1 MLESLKKEVCDVNL
15 TLVREGLV
23 FQTWGNASAI
33 ARAEGMVVIKPSGL
47 SYDKMRPRDM
57 VVVDLAGT
65 VVEGDLKPSVD
76 LPTHLALYQAFAGVG
91 GIVHTHSHYAT
102 CWAQARRPI
111 PCLGTTHADYFHGE
125 VPLTAPLTEADVA
138 EGYERNIGEA
148 ILRRFAD
155 LDPMTYPG
163 VLAAGHA
170 PFAWGETI
178 EKALENALVLEEV
191 ARMALH
197 TLAINP
203 GASPLESYLLDKH
216 FLRKHGKTAYYGQ
229 AR

>member
-1 MLESLKKEVCDVNL
+1 MLESLKKEVCDANL

-33 ARAEGMVVIKPSGL
+33 SRAEGLVVIKPSGV

-57 VVVDLAGT
+57 VVVDLEGK

-76 LPTHLALYQAFAGVG
+76 APTHLTLYKVFATVG
-91 GIVHTHSHYAT
+91 GIAHTHSHYAT

-125 VPLTAPLTEADVA
+125 VPLADPLTADEVA
-138 EGYERNIGEA
+138 EHYERNIGEV
-148 ILRRFAD
+148 ILRRFGS
-155 LDPMTYPG
+155 LDPLAHPA
-163 VLAAGHA
+163 VLAAGHG
-170 PFAWGETI
+170 PFAWGESL
-178 EKALENALVLEEV
+178 EKAVECACVLEEV

-197 TLAINP
+197 TLALSGEAP
-203 GASPLESYLLDKH
+203 VLEPYLLDKH
-216 FLRKHGKTAYYGQ
+216 FLRKHGQGAYYGQ
-229 AR
+229 SQ